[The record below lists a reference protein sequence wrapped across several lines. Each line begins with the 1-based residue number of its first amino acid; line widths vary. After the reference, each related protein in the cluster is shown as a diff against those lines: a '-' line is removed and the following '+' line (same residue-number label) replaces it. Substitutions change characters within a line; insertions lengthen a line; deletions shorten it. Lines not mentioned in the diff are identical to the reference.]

1 MTGQLRMGPMA
12 KAVVVVRRLERSII
26 SRITGHLLAPADA
39 MGPKVTSRAFSR
51 RRDEAPSLFPGTMV
65 EMAIFFFL
73 RVFSVFFWGGCG
85 LISGNLKS

>member
-39 MGPKVTSRAFSR
+39 MGPKVRSRAFSR
-51 RRDEAPSLFPGTMV
+51 RRDAAPSLFPGTM
-65 EMAIFFFL
+65 
-73 RVFSVFFWGGCG
+73 RRSSSCVFSPFLSGGS
-85 LISGNLKS
+85 LD